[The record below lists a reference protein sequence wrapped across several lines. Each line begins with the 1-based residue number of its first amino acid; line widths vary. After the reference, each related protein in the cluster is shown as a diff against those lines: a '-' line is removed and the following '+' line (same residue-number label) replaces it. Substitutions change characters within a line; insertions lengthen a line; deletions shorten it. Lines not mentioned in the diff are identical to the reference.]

1 MKRQLLALLTAAIA
15 ASATPASAAPAAEKE
30 KNAKT
35 DRGTTA
41 PAKNNATPA
50 KSSPA
55 KPVAAPVATQ
65 PPATPAP
72 TIVSVPATPPSAP
85 AATAPGPAPLS
96 ANDTPAQMA
105 GDFFTSLSRG
115 QIDDAYAT
123 LTKGSKTIEKPEDL
137 RILKQKTR
145 EAVEVFGSIVGYELV
160 ETRWVGSKL
169 MRRTY
174 LSLGDEYPL
183 RWRFYFYEAK
193 GRWRLIDLR
202 VDDRLAG
209 MFDEPKETE
218 DKSEKP

>member
-1 MKRQLLALLTAAIA
+1 
-15 ASATPASAAPAAEKE
+15 
-30 KNAKT
+30 
-35 DRGTTA
+35 
-41 PAKNNATPA
+41 
-50 KSSPA
+50 
-55 KPVAAPVATQ
+55 
-65 PPATPAP
+65 
-72 TIVSVPATPPSAP
+72 
-85 AATAPGPAPLS
+85 
-96 ANDTPAQMA
+96 MA
-105 GDFFTSLSRG
+105 GEFFAALQRG

-137 RILKQKTR
+137 RILKQKTK
-145 EAVEVFGSIVGYELV
+145 EAIEVFGAIYGYELV
-160 ETRWVGSKL
+160 DTTRIGTKL

-174 LSLGDEYPL
+174 LSLGEEFPL